1 MEQFT
6 FKDKYNVDDLRLI
19 VKALRSENG
28 CPWDKVQ
35 THATLRKD
43 FIEEVYEAVEAI
55 DCESPEMLREELG
68 DVLLQVV
75 FHADIEADEGRFD
88 LDDVA
93 DEVCKKLVYRHPH
106 VFGELKLST
115 ADEVLENW
123 DNIKKEAKQ
132 QTYTDTL
139 KAVPKVF
146 PSLMRAQK
154 LGKRASRAGMDF
166 EDANEAFSILKGE
179 VNEAEQALFGGNEQE
194 IAHELGD
201 ILFSCVNVIRL
212 LGLDAEEVLS
222 QCNERFIRRFEGVE
236 DMVRQDGAD
245 MKSLSIDKLN
255 SYWEKAK

>member
-6 FKDKYNVDDLRLI
+6 FKDRYNVDDLRLI

-35 THATLRKD
+35 THKTLRKD

-93 DEVCKKLVYRHPH
+93 DEVCKKLVTRHPH
-106 VFGELKLST
+106 VFGELKLKT
-115 ADEVLENW
+115 ADEVLESW
-123 DNIKKEAKQ
+123 DSIKKETKQ

-139 KAVPKVF
+139 NAVPKVF

-166 EDANEAFSILKGE
+166 ADADAAFRSLESEVSEAK
-179 VNEAEQALFGGNEQE
+179 QALSGGDTQQ

-201 ILFSCVNVIRL
+201 ILFSCVNVIRHS
-212 LGLDAEEVLS
+212 GLDAEEVLS
-222 QCNERFIRRFEGVE
+222 QCCERFIQRFSDVE
-236 DMVRQDGAD
+236 DMVRQDGMD
-245 MKSLSIDKLN
+245 MKSLSIDKLD

>member
-6 FKDKYNVDDLRLI
+6 FKDRYNVDDLRLI

-35 THATLRKD
+35 THKTLRKD

-93 DEVCKKLVYRHPH
+93 DEVCKKLVTRHPH
-106 VFGELKLST
+106 VFGELKLNT

-123 DNIKKEAKQ
+123 DSIKKETKQ

-139 KAVPKVF
+139 NAVPKVF

-166 EDANEAFSILKGE
+166 TDADSAFKSLESE
-179 VNEAEQALFGGNEQE
+179 VNEAKQALSGGDAQQ

-201 ILFSCVNVIRL
+201 ILFSCVNVIRHS
-212 LGLDAEEVLS
+212 GLDAEEVLS
-222 QCNERFIRRFEGVE
+222 QCCERFIQRFSDVE
-236 DMVRQDGAD
+236 DMVRQDGMD
-245 MKSLSIDKLN
+245 MKSLSIDKLD